1 MSEYIVVENFKGEKL
16 GTIALGKNGELSVT
30 GETEELQRAL
40 KRLLSDISRKPIPFK
55 VARVEETDE
64 GTIHRYMEKMCTKE
78 DKEYMKAFR
87 DILPK
92 YKLLNQ
98 RILGRLVEE

>member
-1 MSEYIVVENFKGEKL
+1 MSEYIVVENFKGEKI
-16 GTIALGKNGELSVT
+16 GTIAFDKNGELFLT
-30 GETEELQRAL
+30 GETEEMERAL
-40 KRLLSDISRKPIPFK
+40 KRLVSNISQKPIPFK
-55 VARVEETDE
+55 VVKVEETDK
-64 GTIHRYMEKMCTKE
+64 GKIHRYMKKMCAKE
-78 DKEYMKAFR
+78 DKEYMKAIR

>member
-1 MSEYIVVENFKGEKL
+1 MSEYIVVENFKGEKI
-16 GTIALGKNGELSVT
+16 GTIAFDKNGELFLT
-30 GETEELQRAL
+30 GETEEMERSL
-40 KRLLSDISRKPIPFK
+40 KRLVSNISQKPIPFK
-55 VARVEETDE
+55 VVRVEETDK
-64 GTIHRYMEKMCTKE
+64 GKIHRYMKKMCTKE
-78 DKEYMKAFR
+78 DKEYMKAIR